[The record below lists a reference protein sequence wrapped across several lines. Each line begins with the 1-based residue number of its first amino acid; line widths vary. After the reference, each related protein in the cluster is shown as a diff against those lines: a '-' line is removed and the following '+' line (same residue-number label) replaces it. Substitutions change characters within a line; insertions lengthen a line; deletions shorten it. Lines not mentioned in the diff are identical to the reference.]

1 MTEQQKEFFRIRRE
15 GFSFDDMEKILK
27 VDKSVLLEW
36 SKELAEQFS
45 QYLTDNSE
53 SKKKKL

>member
-15 GFSFDDMEKILK
+15 GFGFDDMEKILK